1 MSAISQ
7 PLKFLTDEAQPITM
21 NIRMLD
27 SGDIADYDNYVYAHP
42 RATLYHLSGWRNII
56 TKTYGHKSH
65 YLMAVRD
72 NGTIAGILPLVHL
85 KSILFGN
92 TLISIPFF
100 DTGGILADDDTA
112 EEALLSQ
119 AVNLGQRLDADRIEL
134 RHIEPPISAVP
145 NTVTHSHKVL
155 MHLELPGNADLLMKT
170 FKAKLRSQ
178 IKKPLKEG
186 LYSKIGGSELSED
199 FYKVFLINM
208 RDLGSPVHSKR
219 LITSVLEEFPDHAR
233 IIMIYKEKQPLAC
246 GLLIGFRDRDILENP
261 WASSLREYSRFS
273 PNMLLYWAML
283 EYACNKG
290 YARFD
295 FGRSS
300 PGQGTYKFKEQWG
313 ANPIS
318 LNWHTIYLK
327 GKPEQTETTRA
338 SKLDTAVRYWKKLP
352 VSVTKIIGP
361 AIRKHIGL

>member
-1 MSAISQ
+1 
-7 PLKFLTDEAQPITM
+7 M
-21 NIRMLD
+21 NIRILD
-27 SGDIADYDNYVYAHP
+27 SSGFAAYDKYVYAHT

-56 TKTYGHKSH
+56 TKTYGHKSY
-65 YLMAVRD
+65 YLTAVRD
-72 NGTIAGILPLVHL
+72 DGAIAGVLPLVHL

-92 TLISIPFF
+92 SLISIPFF
-100 DTGGILADDDTA
+100 DTGGILSDDETA
-112 EEALLSQ
+112 EKALLSE
-119 AVNLGQRLDADRIEL
+119 AINLGQKLNTDRIEL
-134 RHIEPPISAVP
+134 RHIEPLITAVP

-155 MHLELPGNADLLMKT
+155 MQLDLPGNADLLMKT

-178 IKKPLKEG
+178 VRKPLKEG
-186 LYSKIGGSELSED
+186 LYSKIGGSELAEN

-208 RDLGSPVHSKR
+208 RDLGSPVHSKK
-219 LITSVLEEFPDHAR
+219 LITSVLDEFPDHAR
-233 IIMIYKEKQPLAC
+233 ILIIYKEKEPLAC
-246 GLLIGFRDRDILENP
+246 ALIIGFRDILENP
-261 WASSLREYSRFS
+261 WASSLREYSHLS

-313 ANPIS
+313 ANPIP

-327 GKPEQTETTRA
+327 GKPEQTETSGA
-338 SKLDTAVRYWKKLP
+338 SKFDTAVRYWKKLP
-352 VSVTKIIGP
+352 VSATKIIGP
-361 AIRKHIGL
+361 IIRKHIGL

>member
-1 MSAISQ
+1 
-7 PLKFLTDEAQPITM
+7 M
-21 NIRMLD
+21 NIRILD
-27 SGDIADYDNYVYAHP
+27 TGGSAAYDNYVYAHP
-42 RATLYHLSGWRNII
+42 RATLYHLAGWRNII

-65 YLMAVRD
+65 YLTAVKED
-72 NGTIAGILPLVHL
+72 GAIIGVLPLVHL

-92 TLISIPFF
+92 SLISIPFF
-100 DTGGILADDDTA
+100 DTGGILADDEAT
-112 EEALLSQ
+112 EKALLNQ
-119 AVNLGQRLDADRIEL
+119 AVNLGERLNADRIEL
-134 RHIEPPISAVP
+134 RHIEPPVSALP
-145 NTVTHSHKVL
+145 NTVAHSHKVL
-155 MHLELPGNADLLMKT
+155 MHLELPEAPDLLMKT

-178 IKKPLKEG
+178 IRKPLKEG

-208 RDLGSPVHSKR
+208 RDLGSPVHSKK
-219 LITSVLEEFPDHAR
+219 LIRSVLEEFPDKAR
-233 IIMIYKEKQPLAC
+233 IIIIYKEKQPLAC
-246 GLLIGFRDRDILENP
+246 AFVIGFRDILENP

-273 PNMLLYWAML
+273 PNMLLYWTML

-313 ANPIS
+313 AAPIP
-318 LNWHTIYLK
+318 LKWHTIYLK
-327 GKPEQTETTRA
+327 GKSEQAETSGP
-338 SKLDTAVRYWKKLP
+338 SKFDTAVRYWKKLP